1 MIIMI
6 LGKIINYI
14 EIFLRKMVI
23 VYNTSSFTKQ
33 LNKIRMNNYN
43 DKRVVFI
50 DTDCMVGGS
59 QKLTIQLG
67 LSLKNSNYSAV
78 YIATESYGSAKDWKK
93 KIIKSFTDFIDIRMS
108 INKESKLIKALK
120 IIKPNYIIITNSKL
134 GYKITPKIKRLY
146 PNVIIYDIIHASINN
161 YNKFIVTEEFVENID
176 LRIAACDGLKQNLI
190 ENYSEISRDSFK
202 ERVVVIKN
210 GTKINPLQNN
220 NIKSTLRKDL
230 NIKKSEFV
238 VLFIG
243 SFAEHKDPMS
253 ILKISKKLSQDFDDI
268 HFVLF
273 GNGPLKRQLQYYIH
287 KFGISRNTHMIVNSN
302 SVYDILSE
310 SDVLILPSI
319 VESLGLVILEAMSMG
334 VPPIVSNVGYQN
346 EIIDDEIDGFLIE
359 RNNNFIDKFIDK
371 IISLKNNK
379 QIYLKIKNNALIK
392 VKNKYDVNNTLQNY
406 HHYL

>member
-6 LGKIINYI
+6 LGKIINCI
-14 EIFLRKMVI
+14 EIFFRKMVI

-33 LNKIRMNNYN
+33 LNKIKMNNYY

-93 KIIKSFTDFIDIRMS
+93 KIIQSFTEFIDIRMS
-108 INKESKLIKALK
+108 IN
-120 IIKPNYIIITNSKL
+120 NSKL
-134 GYKITPKIKRLY
+134 GYKIAPKIKRFY
-146 PNVIIYDIIHASINN
+146 PNVIIYDIIHASINIH
-161 YNKFIVTEEFVENID
+161 NKFIVNDQSVESID
-176 LRIAACDGLKQNLI
+176 LRIAACDGLKENLI
-190 ENYSEISRDSFK
+190 ENYSKISRDSFK

-220 NIKSTLRKDL
+220 NIKTTLRKDL

-346 EIIDDEIDGFLIE
+346 EIIDDEKSNENIKLEAQKKLI
-359 RNNNFIDKFIDK
+359 RDFSD
-371 IISLKNNK
+371 
-379 QIYLKIKNNALIK
+379 
-392 VKNKYDVNNTLQNY
+392 
-406 HHYL
+406 